1 MQSRLRSVHKLENA
15 TLLRILHGFS
25 FRFSSLSAQF
35 FFSVVDPLNVALK
48 DTFCFSVFYLI
59 LKTVLVSVF
68 YSKPQRLDVYVNDN
82 LVAPTNAQWNAA
94 NTDYT
99 LKKPVYA
106 GTEALLA
113 HT

>member
-1 MQSRLRSVHKLENA
+1 M
-15 TLLRILHGFS
+15 T
-25 FRFSSLSAQF
+25 
-35 FFSVVDPLNVALK
+35 LK
-48 DTFCFSVFYLI
+48 DTFGFSVFYLI
-59 LKTVLVSVF
+59 LQSVLVSVF

-106 GTEALLA
+106 GAEACNVTENQFRQYNKQFTPTVCIN
-113 HT
+113 H